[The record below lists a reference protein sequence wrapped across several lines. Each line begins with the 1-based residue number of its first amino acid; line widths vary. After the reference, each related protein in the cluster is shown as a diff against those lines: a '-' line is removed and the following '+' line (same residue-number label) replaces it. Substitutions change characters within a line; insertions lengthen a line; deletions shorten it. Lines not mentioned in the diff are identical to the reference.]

1 MTVFLK
7 SMEKINKRHL
17 LVKAELLPR
26 PVPQDQKVVRDL
38 KALKKRKDK
47 TDIYCRE
54 YIYLYIKLL
63 N

>member
-38 KALKKRKDK
+38 KALKKER
-47 TDIYCRE
+47 IRLISIVE
-54 YIYLYIKLL
+54 NISIFIL
-63 N
+63 NY